1 MAINEKNEESKD
13 VFAELV
19 AERSSV
25 PGDTPASSGE
35 GKTPA
40 PKKRGKKKTLRH
52 VSSGCAHIQ
61 ATYNNTI
68 VTFTDAHGNVLA
80 QSSAGRLGFKGPKK
94 STPYAASLIVRDA
107 FEKAKRYGLEEVA
120 VYVRGIGSGREGALR
135 ALHTTGLAVS
145 ALKDVT
151 PIPHNGCR
159 PKKVR
164 RV

>member
-1 MAINEKNEESKD
+1 MSEQNEEKID
-13 VFAELV
+13 AFAELSAEQSGEQAHPVV
-19 AERSSV
+19 A
-25 PGDTPASSGE
+25 GE
-35 GKTPA
+35 GKA
-40 PKKRGKKKTLRH
+40 IVKKRGKKKVLRH
-52 VSSGCAHIQ
+52 VSNGCVHIQ

-68 VTFTDAHGNVLA
+68 ITFTDAHGNVLA